1 MSLAKK
7 IFKIPLDLLA
17 SLLRKSPDAVYYLV
31 KEPLKEAILQA
42 QIGALAYQHIE
53 NACNLAQK
61 LPKKLLEKGV
71 ILDVGG
77 GQATTAE
84 IFSHYFPQQKIYIFE
99 PISSNIAA
107 IENATSRTLQWN
119 IIHKAVGNQ
128 VGTTFINVAQRVTA
142 SSLLDMNANAEGYG
156 DMLQLQNREAIE
168 VTTLDREIAL
178 EVPVLILK
186 MDVQGFELEVLRGGI
201 ETLKRTHIVIVE
213 INNHDGYKNAPT
225 YYEIDDFLRQNG
237 FVLQDLLPNIRVNGK
252 LQDWDAIYIKK

>member
-7 IFKIPLDLLA
+7 IFKVPLDILAFLLQ
-17 SLLRKSPDAVYYLV
+17 KSPDAIYYLV
-31 KEPLKEAILQA
+31 KEPLKGAILHA
-42 QIGALAYQHIE
+42 QNSALAYQHIE
-53 NACNLAQK
+53 NACNLAQS
-61 LPKKLLEKGV
+61 LPKNVLQKGI

-84 IFSHYFPQQKIYIFE
+84 IFSRYFPNQKVYIFE
-99 PISSNIAA
+99 PIKHNIEA
-107 IENATSRTLQWN
+107 IEKASSRTLNWN

-128 VGTTFINVAQRVTA
+128 VGTTFINIAQRVTA

-156 DMLQLQNREAIE
+156 DILQLQNREAIE
-168 VTTLDREIAL
+168 LTTLDHEIRPDT
-178 EVPVLILK
+178 PVLILK

-201 ETLKRTHIVIVE
+201 ETLKRTQIVIVE

-225 YYEIDDFLRQNG
+225 YYEIDEFLRQQG
-237 FVLQDLLPNIRVNGK
+237 FVLQDLLPNIRINGK